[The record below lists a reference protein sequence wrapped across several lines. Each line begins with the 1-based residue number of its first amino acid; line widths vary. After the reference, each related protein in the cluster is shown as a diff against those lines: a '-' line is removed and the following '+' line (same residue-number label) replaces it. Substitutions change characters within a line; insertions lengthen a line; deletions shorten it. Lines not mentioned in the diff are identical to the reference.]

1 MLVSQGQ
8 AWRQKTARGTSWLF
22 CADAPQSSIRA
33 PNVDLTCGM
42 APGYGT
48 LTQAN
53 RLWCAYFCCRN
64 DPNYDSDEERTVLI
78 APNSSHTRLQEE
90 VTAYK
95 QEVSR

>member
-1 MLVSQGQ
+1 MHLKAAYVRQML
-8 AWRQKTARGTSWLF
+8 TSHVVWHLW
-22 CADAPQSSIRA
+22 
-33 PNVDLTCGM
+33 
-42 APGYGT
+42 YGT
-48 LTQAN
+48 PTQAN
-53 RLWCAYFCCRN
+53 RLWCASFCCRN